1 LQGAAAIVDEEL
13 ARWGLPRVVAYTVPG
28 PSHLTGA
35 GVEARAH
42 EIASWVRS
50 QELLG
55 PWVALDDL

>member
-1 LQGAAAIVDEEL
+1 MDEEL